1 MTTEQYR
8 GVMIKIANIG
18 KEIRELE
25 TSNPESEADKFNV
38 LTKIRE
44 ASHYLQDMNYR
55 EHPDQ
60 VMMAVDVKK
69 TLKNGP
75 AVGESKPES
84 GAV

>member
-1 MTTEQYR
+1 MTTEEYR
-8 GVMIKIANIG
+8 SIMIKIAGIG
-18 KEIRELE
+18 KEIRDLQ

-55 EHPDQ
+55 EHPEQ

-69 TLKNGP
+69 TLKNAP
-75 AVGESKPES
+75 NEATK
-84 GAV
+84 